1 MARSIG
7 QSRGR
12 GHSAQPKKNRSR
24 QGVRD
29 TAVGKERGGS
39 RKPQRITTVMPV
51 ADRTAELLADPDIE
65 DVDADFEE
73 ANATGEVEEED
84 TDFSEDAEEYDEGT
98 DPDGDFSEP
107 APEES
112 LGWYDSME
120 RGQSAE
126 PSPDLEIVLYKEE
139 TSYTADV
146 LAPAATQIGRFH
158 GSRSSRAIEEME
170 EQILRLE
177 EIGKLFVE
185 EMQDRWGEFLDPKLT
200 PLLASAGRLF
210 RLFRQERVAEELGID
225 AGVLSRFREN
235 YTIRMPRFG
244 VVSLGELFEAAAR
257 GDVELAAFVVRGV
270 LASGQARPNKKQVLG
285 KICAALQI
293 GERMARNRFN
303 QAVKEGLVT
312 WPKAKR

>member
-1 MARSIG
+1 
-7 QSRGR
+7 
-12 GHSAQPKKNRSR
+12 
-24 QGVRD
+24 
-29 TAVGKERGGS
+29 
-39 RKPQRITTVMPV
+39 MPV

-84 TDFSEDAEEYDEGT
+84 TDFSEDAEGYDEGT

-107 APEES
+107 AQEES

-120 RGQSAE
+120 RGQSAA
-126 PSPDLEIVLYKEE
+126 PSPDLEIVLVKEGE
-139 TSYTADV
+139 TFTADV

-177 EIGKLFVE
+177 EIGKLFVKAME
-185 EMQDRWGEFLDPKLT
+185 GRWGEFLDPKLT
-200 PLLASAGRLF
+200 PLLASAGRRF
-210 RLFRQERVAEELGID
+210 RLFRQERVAGELAMD

-235 YTIRMPRFG
+235 YTVRLPRFG
-244 VVSLGELFEAAAR
+244 VVSLGELFDAASR
-257 GDVELAAFVVRGV
+257 GDVECAASIARKGLESAPTNPNKQQV
-270 LASGQARPNKKQVLG
+270 LAEIRETLH
-285 KICAALQI
+285 I

-312 WPKAKR
+312 WPKSKR